1 MRLTDAIPDSATPS
15 ELPAATRRKITDL
28 FSRDEIRMLTERS
41 DSAGFAAI
49 AFTWGVIV
57 ATLALLAFAAQQPL
71 VFAIPLFAFGMM
83 VLGGR
88 HLALA
93 ILMHEASHGTL
104 FKTKWLND
112 VFTDWVCARPIW
124 NDVQRYKV
132 HHFAHHT
139 HTAQAGDTDLSLV
152 DGLPCTRASLW
163 RKFARDL
170 SGLTGLK
177 FLFGRV
183 LMDAGVIAWTI
194 NAEVRRL
201 PQDGRRWYDYP
212 RHFVRNSWRTFVVQL
227 VLLGLAT
234 AAGHAW
240 LYGMFV
246 LSYITPFPLILRI
259 RSMAEH
265 ACTDTSTDMFLNTRS
280 TRAGL
285 LARMTVAP
293 HRVNFHI
300 EHHVMASVPF
310 RKLPLMHRMLR
321 ERGAVAEPPGYLD
334 VLRRVSAPR
343 APAGVC
349 GPK

>member
-1 MRLTDAIPDSATPS
+1 
-15 ELPAATRRKITDL
+15 LPVAVPVFI
-28 FSRDEIRMLTERS
+28 
-41 DSAGFAAI
+41 AGF
-49 AFTWGVIV
+49 V
-57 ATLALLAFAAQQPL
+57 
-71 VFAIPLFAFGMM
+71 

-112 VFTDWVCARPIW
+112 VFADWVCAKPIW
-124 NDVQRYKV
+124 NDVQKYKA
-132 HHFAHHT
+132 HHFIHHT
-139 HTAQAGDTDLSLV
+139 KTGTPDDTDLSLV
-152 DGLPCTRASLW
+152 TGLPCTPASLR

-170 SGLTGLK
+170 FGYTGLK

-183 LMDAGVIAWTI
+183 LMDAGVIKWTVSNDI
-194 NAEVRRL
+194 QRL
-201 PQDGRRWYDYP
+201 PQAGRQWHDYLTD
-212 RHFVRNSWRTFVVQL
+212 FLRNSWKSALAQL
-227 VLLGLAT
+227 VLFTLA
-234 AAGHAW
+234 ALAGHAW

-265 ACTDTSTDMFLNTRS
+265 ACTARSTDMFQNTRT

-310 RKLPLMHRMLR
+310 HKLPLMHRMLR

-334 VLRRVSAPR
+334 VLRTVSTPTL
-343 APAGVC
+343 
-349 GPK
+349 

>member
-1 MRLTDAIPDSATPS
+1 MVPDSATPL
-15 ELPAATRRKITDL
+15 EMPAATRRKVTDL
-28 FSRDEIRMLTERS
+28 FTRDEIKMLTERS
-41 DSAGFAAI
+41 DAMGFASI
-49 AFTWGVIV
+49 TFTWGAIV
-57 ATLALLAFAAQQPL
+57 ATLAMLAWAATQPL
-71 VFAIPLFAFGMM
+71 LLAIPLFMAGFT

-112 VFTDWVCARPIW
+112 TFADWVCAKPIW
-124 NDVQRYKV
+124 NDVQKYKV

-139 HTAQAGDTDLSLV
+139 RTGQEGDTDLSLV
-152 DGLPCTRASLW
+152 AGLPCSRASLW

-170 SGLTGLK
+170 SGYTGLK
-177 FLFGRV
+177 FLFGRL
-183 LMDAGVIAWTI
+183 LMDAGVIKWTVSNDI
-194 NAEVRRL
+194 QRL
-201 PQDGRRWYDYP
+201 PQEGRHGYDYA
-212 RHFVRNSWRTFVVQL
+212 RDLFANSWRTGL
-227 VLLGLAT
+227 VHLLLFSLAL

-240 LYGMFV
+240 LYGAFV

-265 ACTDTSTDMFLNTRS
+265 ACTEPSADMFLNTRT

-293 HRVNFHI
+293 HRVNYHI

-310 RKLPLMHRMLR
+310 WKLKRMHRMLR
-321 ERGAVAEPPGYLD
+321 ERNALPPAPDYRD
-334 VLRRVSAPR
+334 VLRLVSAK
-343 APAGVC
+343 PAA
-349 GPK
+349 